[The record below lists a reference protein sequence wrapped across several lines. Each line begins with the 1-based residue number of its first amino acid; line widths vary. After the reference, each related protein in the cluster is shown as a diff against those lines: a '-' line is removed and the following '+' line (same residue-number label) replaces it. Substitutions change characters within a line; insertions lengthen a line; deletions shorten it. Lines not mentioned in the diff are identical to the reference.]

1 MGSVLDDLDATDLA
15 DLVRSGKLSALE
27 LVESAIARAERM
39 EPALSAF
46 ATPAF
51 DQAREAARSFVPSG
65 PFCGVPFVVKDLAA
79 SCAGLRITEGSRLLG
94 DHVAKRDSELV
105 ARFRRAGLIVIGLST
120 ASELGTLP
128 SAETL
133 RFGAT
138 KNPWDPTRHTGG
150 SSGGSAALVAAG
162 VVPMAHANDFG
173 GSIRIPAACCGLFGL
188 KPTRARTPLGPDF
201 GDLASGL
208 VHQHAVTRSVRDS
221 ARLLDAT
228 RGMARGDPYS
238 APSPVRAYSDEVAV
252 DPDRLRIAFYAGD
265 LGGAPVHAD
274 CQAALRDAVAL
285 LGDLGHEL
293 IELDRVVERPDVLT
307 GNFVAV
313 LAAHVGST
321 LLHWSRVLKKAVDRD
336 LVEPHN
342 FALFEMGKSASSS
355 DYLAAIQALQRIAR
369 DLAER
374 LSEYDLLL
382 TPTLAEP
389 PLALGELAPNADVPL
404 MPLFRAGAYTPF
416 TPLAN
421 VTGCPAMSVPLY
433 WNGAG
438 LPIGVHFM
446 APFGD
451 EAMLFRLAGQLE
463 RARPWRPR
471 RPSLHASTPASA
483 AT

>member
-1 MGSVLDDLDATDLA
+1 MGSVLDDLDATGLA
-15 DLVRSGKLSALE
+15 DLVQSGKLGALE
-27 LVESAIARAERM
+27 LVESAIARAERI
-39 EPALSAF
+39 EPALAAF

-51 DQAREAARSFVPSG
+51 EQAREAARSFVPSG

-228 RGMARGDPYS
+228 LGMARGDPYS
-238 APSPVRAYSDEVAV
+238 APAPQRAYADEVAA
-252 DPDRLRIAFYAGD
+252 DPGRLRIAFYAGD

-274 CQAALRDAVAL
+274 CRSALRDAVAL

-293 IELDRVVERPDVLT
+293 IELDRIVERPDVLT

-321 LLHWSRVLKKAVDRD
+321 LLHWSRVLKKAVDRE

-369 DLAER
+369 DVAER

-451 EAMLFRLAGQLE
+451 EATLFRLAGQLE
-463 RARPWRPR
+463 RARPWSLR
-471 RPSLHASTPASA
+471 RPALHASTQASA